1 MMESELKALDE
12 IPSAVRDAL
21 SGFAEGLGDL
31 AGENFRGLTF
41 YGAIASGQFE
51 QPRDRVLSV
60 VVLKEIDLSMLR
72 ELAHDG
78 KRLGRQNIA
87 APIVMTP
94 GYIEDSLDTFPL
106 ELIEIHERHITV
118 LGEDYFAELNLE
130 DRHVRLACEREL
142 KTLLIAMRQGLLS
155 AGGRDQS
162 LGSLEEMVGEG
173 LIRAMRGLLWLHGQR
188 DASGASDVVGR
199 VEAALDISL
208 HGVREVLD
216 ASTEHGW
223 PQFVALY
230 KDLELLRD
238 RADAW

>member
-1 MMESELKALDE
+1 MVSELKALDE
-12 IPSAVRDAL
+12 IPYAMRDAL
-21 SGFAEGLGDL
+21 SGYAERLRNL
-31 AGENFRGLTF
+31 AGENLRGLTF
-41 YGAIASGQFE
+41 YGSIASGRFE
-51 QPRDRVLSV
+51 SPRDRVLSV
-60 VVLKEIDLSMLR
+60 VVLGEVDLSMLR

-78 KRLGRQNIA
+78 PRLGRQNIA

-106 ELIEIHERHITV
+106 EMIEIHELHITV

-155 AGGRDQS
+155 AGGRDRS
-162 LGSLEEMVGEG
+162 LGTLEETAGEG
-173 LIRAMRGLLWLHGQR
+173 LVRTMRGLLWLHGQR

-199 VEAALDISL
+199 VEAALDVSL
-208 HGVREVLD
+208 HGIREVLD